1 MVQFPEGAMMGLFLF
16 TTMPILVLG
25 PTQTPIQWVLGAL
38 SLGLK
43 LTTQLHLLPRLRI
56 HGATPPLS
64 QYVFTAWYLIKQHI
78 HLHDM
83 VLKDMDNFTFTVIV
97 PYL

>member
-43 LTTQLHLLPRLRI
+43 LTTQLHLLPRSRMR
-56 HGATPPLS
+56 GAILPLP
-64 QYVFTAWYLIKQHI
+64 QRAFMA
-78 HLHDM
+78 
-83 VLKDMDNFTFTVIV
+83 
-97 PYL
+97 